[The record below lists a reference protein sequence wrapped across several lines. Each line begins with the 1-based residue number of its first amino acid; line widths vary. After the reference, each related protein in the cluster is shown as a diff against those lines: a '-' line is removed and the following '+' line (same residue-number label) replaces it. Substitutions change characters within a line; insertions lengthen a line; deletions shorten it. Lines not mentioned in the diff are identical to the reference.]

1 MTECDVSIQT
11 EHRVFVHFY
20 QNNISCSCTVISLFD
35 GELHVMFS
43 KTENRKRCYD
53 NYNPYSVKVNDT
65 VIKDCYKEGHAMF
78 NVKTY
83 DIVIVKAE
91 YIANNK
97 SMNITPCLEI
107 YGKYYISNRFVIRQ
121 KLNSLTI
128 CRCISLFQKVNEYIK
143 DILRHTCTC
152 TNTAYLFSAYMM
164 ALKLLFDKSFMI
176 E

>member
-107 YGKYYISNRFVIRQ
+107 KGKYSNRFVIRQ
-121 KLNSLTI
+121 KLDILTT
-128 CRCISLFQKVNEYIK
+128 CRCMSLFLNGKLVYVRYYSTYKYMYLYYVPVLCIYDGIKTVVRQKY
-143 DILRHTCTC
+143 
-152 TNTAYLFSAYMM
+152 
-164 ALKLLFDKSFMI
+164 
-176 E
+176 